1 VQQNISNM
9 SKDINEQENTNLQDA
24 LAQEDPATSLD
35 QNTENMQ
42 EMDEVSKLTQEL
54 AAQKD
59 QTLRLFADFENFRRQ
74 SAKKQLEMIQT
85 ANKELMSALLPVVDD
100 FERAIKASEAD
111 LKIIEGFTLIQHKL
125 LKTLELKGL
134 VKMESSKGKEFDV
147 ETMEAIT
154 KLPAPTPEE
163 KGKVY
168 DEIEAGYKLG
178 DHIIR
183 YAKVVV
189 AE

>member
-1 VQQNISNM
+1 M
-9 SKDINEQENTNLQDA
+9 SKDINEQENNQVQDA
-24 LAQEDPATSLD
+24 LAQEETLTHPD
-35 QNTENMQ
+35 QNAENTQ
-42 EMDEVSKLTQEL
+42 GPDEVTQLTQEL

-59 QTLRLFADFENFRRQ
+59 QMLRLFADFENFRRQ
-74 SAKKQLEMIQT
+74 SAKKQLELIQT

-100 FERAIKASEAD
+100 FERAIKAAAAD
-111 LKIIEGFTLIQHKL
+111 ANATEGFTLIQSKL
-125 LKTLELKGL
+125 LKTLESKGL
-134 VKMESSKGKEFDV
+134 VKMASSKGKDFDV

-154 KLPAPTPEE
+154 KIPAPTPEE